1 MHGPIDPARIN
12 IPDDAWELV
21 EVSED
26 FVKHRAPLERYPDG
40 NVLYVYRKTPRG
52 IDALVEDNRRSLN
65 DSHGKRFGDGKIVA
79 SIPLNVLFDPR
90 LQIAEK
96 LQEGDRDHLKW
107 FLNKREEALP
117 FKRFRGTY

>member
-1 MHGPIDPARIN
+1 MNGPIDPAKLR
-12 IPDDAWELV
+12 IPDDAWEFV
-21 EVSED
+21 EISED
-26 FVKHRAPLERYPDG
+26 FIVHRARIERDAHG
-40 NVLYVYRKTPRG
+40 NVQYVYRKAPRG
-52 IDALVEDNRRSLN
+52 IDALVEDNKRSMN
-65 DSHGKRFGDGKIVA
+65 DSASKRFGDGKIVA